1 MTNAMARLE
10 PGLFEPAKELDELL
24 ENVSGDGAVVSFVGL
39 ARALGKTGLPVK
51 RLVLEYH
58 PRLTLDSLR
67 RIADEGAK
75 RFAVSHV
82 RVVHRCGA
90 VAPGDPIVF
99 AAAASIHR
107 REAFEAVDYLMDR
120 LKTDAEFWKRE
131 DHSDGSTW
139 IEATTSDHA
148 DRGRWG

>member
-1 MTNAMARLE
+1 MSAIARLE
-10 PGLFEPAKELDELL
+10 PQSFDPADELDRLL
-24 ENVSGDGAVVSFVGL
+24 RTVAGDGATVSFVGL
-39 ARALGKTGLPVK
+39 ARALGQDGKSIE
-51 RLVLEYH
+51 RLVLEHH
-58 PRLTLDSLR
+58 PRLSLQSLQA
-67 RIADEGAK
+67 IADEGAQ

-82 RVVHRCGA
+82 RVVHRCGE
-90 VAPGDPIVF
+90 VGPGDPIVF
-99 AAAASIHR
+99 AAAAAIHR

-139 IEATTSDHA
+139 IEATEGDHA